1 MRASNRIN
9 CAWTFGN
16 ERERLTVSDFDK
28 PATTVLSVG
37 NRAVAVEVR
46 GFLLEVMSGPDAGK
60 SAQAKGR
67 SLEVGTHASADL
79 VLTDEH
85 VSRRHL
91 RVDVGKSDC
100 VLVDL
105 GSTNGTRVG
114 GVRVRVAPLDD
125 GAIIEC
131 GGSKLRFSFT
141 AAPVRVALAERDDFE
156 GLLGRSVAMRELFAL
171 LDRVAPTDA
180 PVLIQGETGTGKE
193 RVARALHARSRRAGR
208 PFAVF
213 DCAAVPPTL
222 IEAELFGH
230 EKGAFTGATER
241 RAGVFERADGGT
253 VFLDELGELAI
264 ELQPKL
270 LRVLESN
277 EVFRVGASKPTPI
290 DARIVAATN
299 RDLGARISEGQFRED
314 LYYRLAVVTVSIPPL
329 RERRDDI
336 PLLASHFARE
346 HVFAGEQSSAS
357 GAGLEGDL
365 RLHDHL
371 RFSRQRARAAQHR
384 RARGHHVGSEAPC
397 TAISARRRRRAAQ
410 TRRAGGTP
418 SRCRCARRATPP
430 SASISRTWC
439 ARPTGI
445 SIRAATIAEVHHA
458 SRSSACCASTASSG
472 PA

>member
-1 MRASNRIN
+1 M
-9 CAWTFGN
+9 
-16 ERERLTVSDFDK
+16 SDFDK
-28 PATTVLSVG
+28 PSTTVLSVG

-46 GFLLEVMSGPDAGK
+46 GFRVEVVAGPDAGK
-60 SAQAKGR
+60 SAQATRR
-67 SLEVGTHASADL
+67 SLEVGAHSSSDL

-91 RVDVGKSDC
+91 RIDVEPQGC
-100 VLVDL
+100 MLYDL

-114 GVRVRVAPLDD
+114 GVRVRVAPLED
-125 GAIIEC
+125 GAMIEC
-131 GGSKLRFSFT
+131 GQSKLRFSFSD
-141 AAPVRVALAERDDFE
+141 APVRVPLAEKDDFE

-180 PVLIQGETGTGKE
+180 AVLIQGETGTGKE
-193 RVARALHARSRRAGR
+193 RVARALHGRSKRAGR

-230 EKGAFTGATER
+230 EKGAFTGATDR

-253 VFLDELGELAI
+253 VFLDELGELAL

-277 EVFRVGASKPTPI
+277 ELFRVGASKPTPI
-290 DARIVAATN
+290 DVRIVAATH

-314 LYYRLAVVTVSIPPL
+314 LYYRLAVVTVAIPPL

-346 HVFAGEQSSAS
+346 HVFADEKTGKPAPGWEAIFDFMTGYDWPGNVRELRNVVERAVIMSDPK
-357 GAGLEGDL
+357 LLRGDPLDAVAEL
-365 RLHDHL
+365 RK
-371 RFSRQRARAAQHR
+371 RAEPAMHKRVSLRAAR
-384 RARGHHVGSEAPC
+384 DATEREYLEDLV
-397 TAISARRRRRAAQ
+397 
-410 TRRAGGTP
+410 
-418 SRCRCARRATPP
+418 RATD
-430 SASISRTWC
+430 WDLDQ
-439 ARPTGI
+439 
-445 SIRAATIAEVHHA
+445 AADIAEVHRKSLERLLREH
-458 SRSSACCASTASSG
+458 RIKR
-472 PA
+472 P

>member
-1 MRASNRIN
+1 M
-9 CAWTFGN
+9 
-16 ERERLTVSDFDK
+16 EK
-28 PATTVLSVG
+28 PATTLLSVG

-46 GFLLEVMSGPDAGK
+46 GFQLEVVAGPDAGK
-60 SAQAKGR
+60 SAQATRR
-67 SLEVGTHASADL
+67 SFEVGTHPASDL
-79 VLTDEH
+79 VLSDEQ

-91 RVDVGKSDC
+91 RVDVEERDC
-100 VLVDL
+100 VVRDL

-125 GAIIEC
+125 GAILEC
-131 GGSKLRFSFT
+131 GRTKLRFVYT
-141 AAPVRVALAERDDFE
+141 AAPFRLALAERDDFG

-171 LDRVAPTDA
+171 CDRVAPTDA

-193 RVARALHARSRRAGR
+193 RVARAIHARSRRAAR

-230 EKGAFTGATER
+230 EKGAFTGATDR

-253 VFLDELGELAI
+253 VFLDEMGELAL

-277 EVFRVGASKPTPI
+277 EVFRVGANKPTPI

-299 RDLGARISEGQFRED
+299 RDLGARIAEGQFRED
-314 LYYRLAVVTVSIPPL
+314 LFYRVAVVTVLVPPL

-346 HVFAGEQSSAS
+346 NVFAGAQPS
-357 GAGLEGDL
+357 GPAPGWEAIFDFMKSYDWPGNVRELRNVVERAVIMSDPKLLRGDPLDAVAEL
-365 RLHDHL
+365 RK
-371 RFSRQRARAAQHR
+371 RAEPAMHHRVSLRAAR
-384 RARGHHVGSEAPC
+384 D
-397 TAISARRRRRAAQ
+397 Q
-410 TRRAGGTP
+410 TEREYLEDLV
-418 SRCRCARRATPP
+418 RATDWDLDQA
-430 SASISRTWC
+430 SA
-439 ARPTGI
+439 
-445 SIRAATIAEVHHA
+445 IAEVHRKSLERLLREH
-458 SRSSACCASTASSG
+458 RLHR